1 MTNRTRLVC
10 GSSIALG
17 LLLIVVSAVD
27 LAVVKAAPGAAPERI
42 ALAGSPADMGATL
55 AGAYGKKIETFHPQF
70 LLVARQ
76 MTGRTQ
82 AELYAVARSLGRSI
96 HEDDRAEMRA
106 IADGCALSYDDV
118 LFLNCFYSLTGG
130 AACRQI
136 VVWGDRSEDGKLMHA
151 RNLDWRDY
159 GGRILQNNHLI
170 ADYAPT
176 AAGQHRYLLMTWP
189 GLTAGITGAN
199 ERGITIAY
207 NQLGV
212 TRNGATRIT
221 EPTFFTIKRALRTC
235 KTIGETVDLIRAAKP
250 RDNGSIMISD
260 AAAKSA
266 VVVELIDGKVGV
278 RDAGNRPM
286 IGNANHATR
295 DSGVEGARR
304 YGDPD
309 APACTVASGIT
320 GPLDADDVQG
330 VMRHGRV
337 MQSINLLS
345 VVFVPAD
352 NRMYVAATKAP
363 AARGKFTPLEMFT
376 APGNAPAPGSDDGN
390 RADKSK
396 K

>member
-1 MTNRTRLVC
+1 MTHRTRFVC
-10 GSSIALG
+10 WSSIAVG
-17 LLLIVVSAVD
+17 LLLIIASSVD
-27 LAVVKAAPGAAPERI
+27 LAVVKAAAAAGPERV
-42 ALAGSPADMGATL
+42 ALSGTPAQMGATL
-55 AGAYGKKIETFHPQF
+55 AESYGKKIETFHPQF
-70 LLVARQ
+70 LFVATR
-76 MTGRTQ
+76 MTGRTK
-82 AELYAVARSLGRSI
+82 AELYAVARSLARSI
-96 HEDDRAEMRA
+96 HAADRAEMKA
-106 IADGCALSYDDV
+106 IADGCALTEDDV

-130 AACRQI
+130 AACRQL
-136 VVWGDRSEDGKLMHA
+136 VVWGDRSDGGKLMHA

-159 GGRILQNNHLI
+159 GGRILQNNHLV

-207 NQLGV
+207 NQLGP

-235 KTIGETVDLIRAAKP
+235 KTLAEAVDLIRAAKP

-260 AAAKSA
+260 ATAKSA

-295 DSGVEGARR
+295 DSGVKGARR
-304 YGDPD
+304 YGDAD
-309 APACTVASGIT
+309 APTCSVASGIT
-320 GPLDADDVQG
+320 GPLGPDEMQG

-376 APGNAPAPGSDDGN
+376 DDTAPGN
-390 RADKSK
+390 RADKTK